1 NETTERWKNIAN
13 LYRKEEML
21 LTRLRI
27 GHTRFTH
34 HGYLMSKEEQP
45 RCTTCGVHMTIKHI
59 LVECRQTEDARTKHN
74 IPEFLYQSLSPN
86 VSVIKQTLNFIKETE
101 IENLL

>member
-1 NETTERWKNIAN
+1 NTCKNIADLN
-13 LYRKEEML
+13 RKEEVL

-27 GHTRFTH
+27 GHTRFT

-45 RCTTCGVHMTIKHI
+45 RCTTCGVHLTIKHI
-59 LVECRQTEDARTKHN
+59 IVECRQTEDARTKHK
-74 IPEFLYQSLSPN
+74 IPEFLYQALGPN
-86 VSVIKQTLNFIKETE
+86 VSAIKQTLNFIKKTE